1 MDCDT
6 YPGAVAVTVVAIALL
21 HGRITGSDYEDETA
35 ADHRIDALR
44 DKMIVT
50 EDKTFTRGYTDP
62 VRRTNP
68 SAMRIEFRDG
78 TSTPEIQIDYPLGH
92 PRRRREGLP
101 MVERKFRRGLE
112 MTFPPKRQRQIMDI
126 CSDAARLK
134 SMPVDRFMDLFVR

>member
-21 HGRITGSDYEDETA
+21 HGRITSSDYEDETA
-35 ADHRIDALR
+35 TDPRIDALR